1 MNGRQKGISAALGSA
16 LFLGLT
22 PIFGKQA
29 ILFGFTPLAVVA
41 VRTTLAVVLLFVFL
55 LIFKR
60 SFFYIYPVG
69 LAGCVLAGVVNGLG
83 SILYYSALARLDAS
97 IGQLLYSFYP
107 LFVVLWLWLDRQPVS
122 RMTLVRLTL
131 SFPGVFLLVSN
142 AHSPVDLAGAGMM
155 IGAAALYA
163 LHLLIN
169 QRVLY
174 DAPAATV
181 TFYTLLAMAFTVI
194 IAFASFKPALPA
206 VDVIWWPLI
215 SLGVITFISRLTLFL
230 GVKHLGGIQTALLGL
245 GELLITVGLAIT
257 WLGERLTPIQW
268 VGALLICANLLLVA
282 YDRIVPQ
289 KRKGKGFLSWL
300 NPRRVRMPEIPLQD
314 Q

>member
-22 PIFGKQA
+22 PVFGKQA
-29 ILFGFTPLAVVA
+29 MLFGFTPLAVVA
-41 VRTTLAVVLLFVFL
+41 VRSTLAVLLLFLFL

-69 LAGCVLAGVVNGLG
+69 LIGCVLAGVVNGLG
-83 SILYYSALARLDAS
+83 SILYYNALSLLDAS
-97 IGQLLYSFYP
+97 VGQLLYSFYP
-107 LFVVLWLWLDRQPVS
+107 LFVALWLFLDSQPPS
-122 RMTLVRLTL
+122 RMTLIRLTI
-131 SFPGVFLLVSN
+131 SVPGILLLVSN
-142 AHSPVDLAGAGMM
+142 SHTLVDLAGAGMM

-174 DAPAATV
+174 DAPAPTV
-181 TFYTLLAMAFTVI
+181 TFYTLLAMAITVV
-194 IAFASFKPALPA
+194 IAFISFKPSLPA

-245 GELLITVGLAIT
+245 AELLVTVVLAFT
-257 WLGERLTPIQW
+257 WLGERLSPVQW
-268 VGALLICANLLLVA
+268 IGALLICGNLLLVA
-282 YDRIVPQ
+282 YDKIVPK

-300 NPRRVRMPEIPLQD
+300 NPRSVHMSDIPLQD

>member
-1 MNGRQKGISAALGSA
+1 MNGRQKGIASA
-16 LFLGLT
+16 LISAVFLGLT

-29 ILFGFTPLAVVA
+29 MLFGFTPLAVVA
-41 VRTTLAVVLLFVFL
+41 IRSGLAVSLLFIFL
-55 LIFKR
+55 LLFRR
-60 SFFYIYPVG
+60 SFFYIYPLGFVG
-69 LAGCVLAGVVNGLG
+69 CALAGIVNGLG
-83 SILYYSALARLDAS
+83 SILYYSALSRLDAS

-107 LFVVLWLWLDRQPVS
+107 LFVAIWLFLDRQPLS
-122 RMTLVRLTL
+122 RMTLIRLIL
-131 SFPGVFLLVSN
+131 SVPGIFLLVGS
-142 AHSPVDLAGAGMM
+142 SSKPVDLTGAGMM

-174 DAPAATV
+174 EVPAPTV
-181 TFYTLLAMAFTVI
+181 TFYTLLAMAVTVI
-194 IAFASFKPALPA
+194 TAFLAFHPQLQPVGA
-206 VDVIWWPLI
+206 IWWPLL

-257 WLGERLTPIQW
+257 WLGEQLNLIQW
-268 VGALLICANLLLVA
+268 IGALMLGANLLLAA
-282 YDRIVPQ
+282 YDKALPQ
-289 KRKGKGFLSWL
+289 KRKGKGFLNWL
-300 NPRRVRMPEIPLQD
+300 NPPKVHLTDIPLQD

>member
-22 PIFGKQA
+22 PVFGKQA
-29 ILFGFTPLAVVA
+29 MLLGFTPLAVVA
-41 VRTTLAVVLLFVFL
+41 VRSTLAVILLFFFL

-69 LAGCVLAGVVNGLG
+69 LVGCTLAGIVNGLG
-83 SILYYSALARLDAS
+83 SILYYNALSRLDAS
-97 IGQLLYSFYP
+97 VGQLLYAFYP
-107 LFVVLWLWLDRQPVS
+107 LFVALWLFLDRQPLS
-122 RMTLVRLTL
+122 RMTLVRLTI
-131 SFPGVFLLVSN
+131 SVPGVFLLVSSVN
-142 AHSPVDLAGAGMM
+142 SAADLAGAGMM

-174 DAPAATV
+174 DAPAPTV
-181 TFYTLLAMAFTVI
+181 TFYTLVAMAITVA
-194 IAFASFKPALPA
+194 IAFVSFKPELPA

-215 SLGVITFISRLTLFL
+215 SLGVITFLSRLTLFL

-245 GELLITVGLAIT
+245 AELLITVVLAIT
-257 WLGERLTPIQW
+257 WLGERLTPVQW
-268 VGALLICANLLLVA
+268 IGALLICANLLLVA
-282 YDRIVPQ
+282 YDKIVPQ

-300 NPRRVRMPEIPLQD
+300 NPRRIHMSDIPLQD